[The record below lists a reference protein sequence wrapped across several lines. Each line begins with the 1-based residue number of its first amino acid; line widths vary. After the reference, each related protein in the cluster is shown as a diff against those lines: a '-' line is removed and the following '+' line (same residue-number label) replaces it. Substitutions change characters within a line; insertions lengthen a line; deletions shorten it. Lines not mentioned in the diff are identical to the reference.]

1 MKDNRGVK
9 VIVEAKDDK
18 GSKVCDYGYIIRR
31 YNADAYEI
39 WLETYQVSLILSKDE
54 FTEIIKPI

>member
-1 MKDNRGVK
+1 MKDNRGVR

-31 YNADAYEI
+31 HNADAYEI